1 MPRVPFRSLFHQK
14 LGPYIQACR
23 SQIDLET
30 VYCSAHTQCQAWLM
44 TSVIA
49 GMKSFGII
57 PTEFIGS
64 VVERGS
70 GAKYNPKLTNLQCLR
85 KQNLGLSTQ
94 GKTIVNGGR
103 KKRDLSSTT
112 QCFLIILQRNTLLSP
127 GTAPPL
133 VPIWGL
139 WSPWGP
145 KWVFWSPFGPNL
157 FSKSPFSPFQT

>member
-1 MPRVPFRSLFHQK
+1 
-14 LGPYIQACR
+14 
-23 SQIDLET
+23 
-30 VYCSAHTQCQAWLM
+30 M

-49 GMKSFGII
+49 GMKPFGII

-103 KKRDLSSTT
+103 KKRDLLSTT

-145 KWVFWSPFGPNL
+145 K
-157 FSKSPFSPFQT
+157 